1 MVNIVIRPYNSSSRK
16 EELVCLEFQGS
27 FDSGDATELSGLEV
41 GDLTLE
47 GDSAVLIT
55 GHHRLVGKK
64 AKLPKPLAVIH
75 KRQKEAD
82 SMEEGTSYEVV
93 TILKEKYLFASRPG
107 LIVQESLRGL
117 TKTGK

>member
-1 MVNIVIRPYNSSSRK
+1 MVNIVIHSHNNSNRK
-16 EELVCLEFQGS
+16 EELICLEFQGS
-27 FDSGDATELSGLEV
+27 FDSGDATELGNLEV

-64 AKLPKPLAVIH
+64 AKLSKPLAVMH
-75 KRQKEAD
+75 KKQKEPD
-82 SMEEGTSYEVV
+82 SMEEGTAYEVV
-93 TILKEKYLFASRPG
+93 TLLKEKYIFSGRPG

-117 TKTGK
+117 TKIGK